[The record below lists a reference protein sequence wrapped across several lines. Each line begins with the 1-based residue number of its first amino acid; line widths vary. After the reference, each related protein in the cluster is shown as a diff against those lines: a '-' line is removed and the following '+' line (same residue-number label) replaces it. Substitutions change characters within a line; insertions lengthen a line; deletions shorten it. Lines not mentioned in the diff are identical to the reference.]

1 MQKVLKKEPLKHNT
15 SKLNSF
21 LSTATVKKEKSLVDP
36 SGGEVFQL
44 SQSEIDFINTE
55 SGQIYEITLGIRN
68 VGEKSKKIKLKK
80 PKS

>member
-55 SGQIYEITLGIRN
+55 SG
-68 VGEKSKKIKLKK
+68 
-80 PKS
+80 